1 MTDPDD
7 GTQKRFRRSGRTP
20 RDSSDRVRVSH
31 AQTRITVRL
40 ALLMI
45 AVAALSSVLV
55 DQRWLALHIFL
66 AGAVMLAISGVSVML
81 TVTWSAA
88 PAPPDALMTVQ
99 RSAIGVGALGIGFGR
114 HFSWGDSVVGGAAV
128 IYLLGLLLLAWALFH
143 AARSGIKRRFD
154 PAIGAYFAA
163 IAAGVAGVV
172 IGAWMA
178 VDHVNIG
185 LRSAHTT
192 ANLLGLIGLV
202 VGGTMPF
209 FAATVGRSKMAPH
222 ATTPRLFFS
231 LAWQIVALSVAMGG
245 LILEQHVVAGVG
257 FLLYVVGIAT
267 ILHVLPRP
275 TRRQLQWAGPRVIA
289 LWLGGAWWA
298 VSIIITAITSLRGEP
313 VFVDQWVTVLAIAGY
328 GQILWGSLAYLMPM
342 LRGGGHERLA
352 EGFAS
357 TRSWFGLALV
367 NLAGI
372 SLSAGLPSPVSLIL
386 MTAWIAD
393 SAWRAVQIGTTQAER
408 PVETT

>member
-45 AVAALSSVLV
+45 VVAALCAVLV
-55 DQRWLALHIFL
+55 DQRWLALHIFF
-66 AGAVMLAISGVSVML
+66 AGTVMLAISGVSVML

-88 PAPPDALMTVQ
+88 PAPPNALMTAQ
-99 RSAIGVGALGIGFGR
+99 RIAIGAGALGIGFGR
-114 HFSWGDSVVGGAAV
+114 HFSWGDAVVGGAAAL
-128 IYLLGLLLLAWALFH
+128 YLVGLLLLAWALFD
-143 AARSGIKRRFD
+143 AARSGTQRRFD
-154 PAIGAYFAA
+154 PAIAAYFAA
-163 IAAGVAGVV
+163 IAAGVAGVIV
-172 IGAWMA
+172 GAWMA
-178 VDHVNIG
+178 IDQVNIC

-222 ATTPRLFFS
+222 ATQPRLFTS
-231 LAWQIVALSVAMGG
+231 LAWQVVALGVAMGG
-245 LILEQHVVAGVG
+245 LVLEQHVVAGIG
-257 FLLYVVGIAT
+257 FLLYVAGIAT

-275 TRRQLQWAGPRVIA
+275 TKRQLQWAGPRVIA
-289 LWLGGAWWA
+289 LWLGGVWWA
-298 VSIIITAITSLRGEP
+298 ISLVMTATTALQQKP
-313 VFVDQWVTVLAIAGY
+313 VFVDQWVAVLAIAGY
-328 GQILWGSLAYLMPM
+328 GQILWGSLAYLLPM
-342 LRGGGHERLA
+342 LRGGGHERLS
-352 EGFAS
+352 EGFAA

-372 SLSAGLPSPVSLIL
+372 SLSISLPSPISMVLIA
-386 MTAWIAD
+386 AWIGD
-393 SAWRAVQIGTTQAER
+393 SAWRAMRIGTTQAE
-408 PVETT
+408 